1 MNKKDLS
8 ERDICSKFIG
18 PAVAQAGWD
27 PMLQVREEVSFTNG
41 RIIVR
46 GKLVT
51 RGKAKRAD
59 YILYYKSNIPIAI
72 IEVKDNNHSVGDGI
86 QQALGYAATLKIPF
100 VFSSNGDG
108 FLFTTVRETVQK
120 KRPTSHWISFR
131 RPRSCGRGTGHGR
144 D

>member
-18 PAVAQAGWD
+18 PAVKRAGWD
-27 PMLQVREEVSFTNG
+27 GMMQIREEVAFTKG

-59 YILYYKSNIPIAI
+59 YRRYYKSTMPIAI
-72 IEVKDNNHSVGDGI
+72 IEAKITIIAS
-86 QQALGYAATLKIPF
+86 ATGCNRR
-100 VFSSNGDG
+100 S
-108 FLFTTVRETVQK
+108 TM
-120 KRPTSHWISFR
+120 R
-131 RPRSCGRGTGHGR
+131 RPSTYRLCLLPTATA
-144 D
+144 

>member
-8 ERDICSKFIG
+8 ERDICSKFIS

-59 YILYYKSNIPIAI
+59 YILYYKPNIPIAI
-72 IEVKDNNHSVGDGI
+72 IEAKDNNHSVGDGI
-86 QQALGYAATLKIPF
+86 QQALGYATTLNIPLCF
-100 VFSSNGDG
+100 LLTGMDSS
-108 FLFTTVRETVQK
+108 FTTARELAS
-120 KRPTSHWISFR
+120 RRNLAWNWMNSHR
-131 RPRSCGRGTGHGR
+131 LQNCGKGTGRGR
-144 D
+144 V